1 MATTPT
7 KKINIV
13 IYFKNLTTRLRVL
26 NVLNMHIKL
35 YVNYMLFTIQSIK
48 LFFML
53 NFRLQK
59 LEI

>member
-26 NVLNMHIKL
+26 NVLNIHIKF
-35 YVNYMLFTIQSIK
+35 YVN
-48 LFFML
+48 
-53 NFRLQK
+53 
-59 LEI
+59 